1 MSPVERAKQ
10 NFENMKASD
19 YSHRW
24 IYRETLLVRDVP
36 ALIAEAERLQGLVN
50 ELRAEIGTLK
60 VNVSY

>member
-1 MSPVERAKQ
+1 MNVVERAKQ
-10 NFENMKASD
+10 NFEKMKSSD

-36 ALIAEAERLQGLVN
+36 ALIAEAERLQSIVN
-50 ELRAEIGTLK
+50 ELRSEIGTLK